1 MDNISRKNISL
12 AGSLAFHFMV
22 FLLIAFTGILS
33 SRHINDDI
41 IDISFVC
48 GGGGGAAAESVMN
61 TDGIAHMPVQEE
73 ITSNEEIIPELEKE
87 FAQNVVKKAAISA
100 STITGSTNAI
110 KNENNYSDGN
120 GSGKGNG
127 SGSGSGG
134 GHGSGSGTN
143 HGDGSGIAVNPAVPP
158 RIVKSVAPVYPANQR
173 RNNITGT
180 AHLRLLIAKNGM
192 VEDVTV
198 LKSSGN
204 SGLDHSA
211 VTACRKWR
219 FVSAKNKLGHDVR
232 CYLDIPIRFNLER

>member
-1 MDNISRKNISL
+1 MGNISRKNISL
-12 AGSLAFHFMV
+12 AGSLAFHFIV

-48 GGGGGAAAESVMN
+48 GGGGGAAGAAASESVMN

-73 ITSNEEIIPELEKE
+73 MTSNEEIIPEPEKE
-87 FAQNVVKKAAISA
+87 TEQNVVKKVAISA
-100 STITGSTNAI
+100 STITGSTNTI
-110 KNENNYSDGN
+110 KNGNNYSE
-120 GSGKGNG
+120 GNG

-134 GHGSGSGTN
+134 GYGSGSGTH

-180 AHLRLLIAKNGM
+180 VHLRLLIAKNGM

-219 FVSAKNKLGHDVR
+219 FISAKNKLGHDVR